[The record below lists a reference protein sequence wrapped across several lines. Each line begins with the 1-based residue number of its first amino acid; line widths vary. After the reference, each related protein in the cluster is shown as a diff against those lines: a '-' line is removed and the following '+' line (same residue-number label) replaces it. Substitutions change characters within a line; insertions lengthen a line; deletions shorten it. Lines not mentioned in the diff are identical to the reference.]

1 MKNII
6 GQNILSDP
14 VMAQSFSEIEESMF
28 QLMENMQE
36 KGILDDI

>member
-6 GQNILSDP
+6 NQNILLDAE
-14 VMAQSFSEIEESMF
+14 MAQSFSEIEESMF